1 MDFSWHLRITL
12 NSLRYI
18 LSLCVNILI
27 IGLVVY
33 GIGQI
38 CVSGYHFCYEIFG
51 SVVVE
56 EAPGTDREFEVKPDS
71 DMLQVA
77 KELEQEGL
85 IVDCYSFYIR
95 TQLMD
100 SGDVI
105 LSPGTYVLNTSMD
118 YEEIIDQLTA
128 NT

>member
-1 MDFSWHLRITL
+1 MEFSQNVRLTL

-18 LSLCVNILI
+18 LSFCVNILI
-27 IGLVVY
+27 FALVAY

-56 EAPGTDREFEVKPDS
+56 EAPGTDREFVVQHGR
-71 DMLQVA
+71 DMRLVA
-77 KELEQEGL
+77 KQLEQEGL
-85 IVDCYSFYIR
+85 IVDRYSFYIR

-100 SGDVI
+100 TDDVI
-105 LSPGTYVLNTSMD
+105 LRPGTYILNTSMD
-118 YEEIIDQLTA
+118 YEEIIDQLTT
-128 NT
+128 NE